1 MADVRFSLSG
11 FLIKSGISVIL
22 IVGLLKVS
30 TYKAED
36 MGEVNRTDTITF
48 QESSLSD
55 GKMFKFFRNNKKL
68 SYKEGLNLLE
78 ESQEFRSLIV
88 DTISKQNYA
97 AVFWEFPPL
106 SRKSEPNF
114 EFIINNA
121 RMLSTVKTD
130 KTTFQSYFKP
140 GCTVT
145 TFPNLGGD
153 ANLVVPC
160 LTSTKTN
167 FAHLASFLRTAPH
180 DQIHEL
186 LTTTAQQ
193 VKRWLENSE
202 SVVWL
207 STSGAG
213 VFYLHVRLDSY
224 PKYYTYRP
232 YKNAK
237 YDGI

>member
-11 FLIKSGISVIL
+11 FLIKSGISIALIL
-22 IVGLLKVS
+22 GLLKLS
-30 TYKAED
+30 TYKAQD
-36 MGEVNRTDTITF
+36 MVEVNSTDPITY
-48 QESSLSD
+48 QALGLPD
-55 GKMFKFFRNNKKL
+55 GNIYKFFRNNKKL
-68 SYKEGLNLLE
+68 SYKEGLDLLE
-78 ESQEFRSLIV
+78 GSKEFRSLIAHK
-88 DTISKQNYA
+88 IAKQEFA

-106 SRKSEPNF
+106 SKKSEPNF
-114 EFIINNA
+114 EFVLNNA
-121 RMLSTVKTD
+121 RMLSTVKAD
-130 KTTFQSYFKP
+130 KTTFRSYFKP

-167 FAHLASFLRTAPH
+167 YAHLASFMRTAPQ

-193 VKRWLENSE
+193 VKQWLENSD
-202 SVVWL
+202 SIVWL

-237 YDGI
+237 YEGI

>member
-11 FLIKSGISVIL
+11 FLIKSGISITLIL
-22 IVGLLKVS
+22 GLLKLS
-30 TYKAED
+30 TYKAQD
-36 MGEVNRTDTITF
+36 MVEVNSTDPITF
-48 QESSLSD
+48 QESPLSD

-68 SYKEGLNLLE
+68 SYKEGLDLLE
-78 ESQEFRSLIV
+78 GSKEFRSLIA
-88 DTISKQNYA
+88 DTIAKQNYA

-106 SRKSEPNF
+106 SKKSEPNF
-114 EFIINNA
+114 EFIVNNA
-121 RMLSTVKTD
+121 RMLSTVKAD
-130 KTTFQSYFKP
+130 KTTFRSYFKP

-167 FAHLASFLRTAPH
+167 YAHLASFLRTAPQ

-193 VKRWLENSE
+193 VKQWLENSD

-237 YDGI
+237 YEGI